1 MLKTYREVES
11 MGVKFNYYYGKEA
24 ETFSFFRIPKLLF
37 TDETFRNLSSDAKV
51 LYGILLDRMSLS
63 MKNGWI
69 DEENKVYIIF
79 TIEEIA
85 QIMCCATQK
94 ATKILQELDYTK
106 GIGLIE
112 KKRLGLGKPNI
123 LYVKNFIVQSSDK
136 ESVEK
141 DEEFTE
147 EEEII
152 NQELLN
158 SQLKN
163 GENHN
168 SGNVKITKQELL
180 KSQCNNTNINNTE
193 YNNTEYNNTSPISPS
208 KKDMEKGR
216 LCNQDEDM
224 EVEVIRKVIKQ
235 KIEYPVLIKEE
246 EKEKVDLILNLM
258 TEVIKNKKDIKVNQ
272 SSVNYKTVRKQLL
285 SLKKEHI
292 KYVLSVLGE
301 NKQKIKNLR
310 AYLIS
315 LLYNAPVNILGMT
328 VSEAGIESGT
338 TDYSKDRQIWQD
350 FLNTT

>member
-1 MLKTYREVES
+1 

-24 ETFSFFRIPKLLF
+24 EAFSFFRIPKLLF
-37 TDETFRNLSSDAKV
+37 TDETFRVLSSDAKV

-85 QIMCCATQK
+85 QTICCATQK
-94 ATKILQELDYTK
+94 ATKILQELDDKK

-112 KKRLGLGKPNI
+112 KKRLGLGRPNI
-123 LYVKNFIVQSSDK
+123 LYVKNFIIQSSD
-136 ESVEK
+136 EEGIEK
-141 DEEFTE
+141 DEDFTG

-163 GENHN
+163 YENHN

-180 KSQCNNTNINNTE
+180 KSQCNKTNINNTE

-208 KKDMEKGR
+208 KENLIRAG

-235 KIEYPVLIKEE
+235 KIGYPVLIEEE
-246 EKEKVDLILNLM
+246 EKEKIDLILNLM

-315 LLYNAPVNILGMT
+315 LLYNAPFNILGMT
-328 VSEAGIESGT
+328 VSEADIETGM

>member
-1 MLKTYREVES
+1 

-24 ETFSFFRIPKLLF
+24 EAFSFFRIPKLLF
-37 TDETFRNLSSDAKV
+37 TDETFRVLSSDAKV

-85 QIMCCATQK
+85 QTICCATQK
-94 ATKILQELDYTK
+94 ATKILQELDDKK

-112 KKRLGLGKPNI
+112 KKRLGLGRPNI

-136 ESVEK
+136 ESVVK
-141 DEEFTE
+141 DESFTG

-163 GENHN
+163 YENHN

-180 KSQCNNTNINNTE
+180 KSQCNKTNINNTE

-208 KKDMEKGR
+208 KENLIRAG

-235 KIEYPVLIKEE
+235 KIGYPVLIEEE
-246 EKEKVDLILNLM
+246 EKEKIDLILNLM

-315 LLYNAPVNILGMT
+315 LLYNAPFNILGMT
-328 VSEAGIESGT
+328 VSEADIETGM

>member
-1 MLKTYREVES
+1 

-24 ETFSFFRIPKLLF
+24 ETFFFFRIPKLLF

-123 LYVKNFIVQSSDK
+123 LYVKNFIVQSPDK

>member
-1 MLKTYREVES
+1 

-24 ETFSFFRIPKLLF
+24 EAFSFFRIPKLLF
-37 TDETFRNLSSDAKV
+37 TDEAFRVLSSDAKV

-85 QIMCCATQK
+85 QTMCCATQK
-94 ATKILQELDYTK
+94 ATKILQELDDKK

-112 KKRLGLGKPNI
+112 KKRLGLGRPNI
-123 LYVKNFIVQSSDK
+123 LYVKNFIIQSSD
-136 ESVEK
+136 EEGIEK
-141 DEEFTE
+141 DEDFTG
-147 EEEII
+147 EEII

-163 GENHN
+163 YENHN
-168 SGNVKITKQELL
+168 SGNVKFTKQELL
-180 KSQCNNTNINNTE
+180 KSQCNKTNINNTE
-193 YNNTEYNNTSPISPS
+193 YNDTDYNNTSPISPS
-208 KKDMEKGR
+208 KENLVRGS
-216 LCNQDEDM
+216 LYNQDKDM
-224 EVEVIRKVIKQ
+224 EVELIRKVIKQ
-235 KIEYPVLIKEE
+235 KIEYPVLIEEE
-246 EKEKVDLILNLM
+246 EKERIDLIINLM
-258 TEVIKNKKDIKVNQ
+258 TEAIQNKKDIKVNQ
-272 SSVNYKTVRKQLL
+272 SSVHYKTVRERLL

-301 NKQKIKNLR
+301 NRQNIKNLR

-315 LLYNAPVNILGMT
+315 LLYNAPVNILEMT
-328 VSEAGIESGT
+328 ISETVIESCT
-338 TDYSKDRQIWQD
+338 MDYSKDRQIWQE

>member
-94 ATKILQELDYTK
+94 ATKILQELDDKK

-224 EVEVIRKVIKQ
+224 EVIRKVIKQ

-328 VSEAGIESGT
+328 VSEASIESGT

>member
-1 MLKTYREVES
+1 MLKTYKEVES

-37 TDETFRNLSSDAKV
+37 TDEVFRNLSSDAKV

-63 MKNGWI
+63 MKNDWI

-94 ATKILQELDYTK
+94 ATKILQELDDTK

-272 SSVNYKTVRKQLL
+272 SSVNYKTARKQLL

>member
-1 MLKTYREVES
+1 MDI
-11 MGVKFNYYYGKEA
+11 KFNYYYGKEA

-94 ATKILQELDYTK
+94 ATKILQELDDKK

-180 KSQCNNTNINNTE
+180 KSQCNKTNINNTE
-193 YNNTEYNNTSPISPS
+193 YNDTDYNNTSPISPS

>member
-180 KSQCNNTNINNTE
+180 KSQCNKTNINNTE
-193 YNNTEYNNTSPISPS
+193 YNDTDYNNTSPISPS

-338 TDYSKDRQIWQD
+338 TDYSKDWQIWQD

>member
-94 ATKILQELDYTK
+94 ATKILQELDDKK

-328 VSEAGIESGT
+328 VSEASIESGT

>member
-1 MLKTYREVES
+1 

-24 ETFSFFRIPKLLF
+24 EAFSFFRIPKLLF
-37 TDETFRNLSSDAKV
+37 TDEVFRVLSSDAKV

-85 QIMCCATQK
+85 ETMCCATQK
-94 ATKILQELDYTK
+94 ATKILQELDDKK

-112 KKRLGLGKPNI
+112 KKRLGLGRPNI
-123 LYVKNFIVQSSDK
+123 LYVKNFIVQLSD
-136 ESVEK
+136 EEGIVK
-141 DEEFTE
+141 DEDFTG

-152 NQELLN
+152 NQELLKP
-158 SQLKN
+158 QLKN
-163 GENHN
+163 YENHN
-168 SGNVKITKQELL
+168 SGNVKFTKQELL
-180 KSQCNNTNINNTE
+180 KSQCNKTNINNTE
-193 YNNTEYNNTSPISPS
+193 YNDTEYNNTTPISPS
-208 KKDMEKGR
+208 KESLVRGS
-216 LCNQDEDM
+216 LYNQDKDM
-224 EVEVIRKVIKQ
+224 EVELIRKVIKQ
-235 KIEYPVLIKEE
+235 KIEYPVLIEEE
-246 EKEKVDLILNLM
+246 EKERIDLILNLM

-272 SSVNYKTVRKQLL
+272 SSVNYKTVRKRIL
-285 SLKKEHI
+285 SLRKEHI

-315 LLYNAPVNILGMT
+315 LLYNAPFNILGMT
-328 VSEAGIESGT
+328 ISEADIEPGT